1 MTVSDHIV
9 LNTLLVAFDLG
20 GTFVFALSGA
30 TAAVKHRLDLF
41 GVLVLSF
48 AAGNSGGIAR
58 DVMIGATPPA
68 AISEWRYVAVS
79 MLAGLITF
87 YGYRIISRLS
97 SPVLVFDAAG
107 LALFAVSGAGK
118 ALAFHAG
125 PVAAMLLGMLTGIG
139 GGMVRDILVME
150 IPTVLRTELYAV
162 AALLGAAVV
171 VFGKNAESSHFR
183 SGNCRCTPLLWTPL
197 YGHAGRLAASHSAP
211 AGKIG
216 MKANAAVP
224 RPRRQLARAGTSEV
238 DSSTR
243 LPGPISHG
251 GAMV

>member
-1 MTVSDHIV
+1 MTVNEHV
-9 LNTLLVAFDLG
+9 LMGTLLVAFDLA

-30 TAAVKHRLDLF
+30 TAGVKHRLDLF

-58 DVMIGATPPA
+58 DVMIGAVPPA
-68 AISEWRYVAVS
+68 AISDWPYVAIS
-79 MLAGLITF
+79 ILAGLVTF
-87 YGYRIISRLS
+87 YRYGLINRIS

-125 PVAAMLLGMLTGIG
+125 PVAATLLGMLTGIG
-139 GGMVRDILVME
+139 GGMVRDVLVRE

-171 VFGKNAESSHFR
+171 VIGRMLHLPSAAAAAAGAVLCFGLRLMAMRRGWQLPIARSLKESDPETNDR
-183 SGNCRCTPLLWTPL
+183 S
-197 YGHAGRLAASHSAP
+197 
-211 AGKIG
+211 
-216 MKANAAVP
+216 
-224 RPRRQLARAGTSEV
+224 
-238 DSSTR
+238 DSQ
-243 LPGPISHG
+243 
-251 GAMV
+251 